1 MNSKSRMGT
10 RKSGSA
16 GRTAFTLIELL
27 VVIAIVAILASMILP
42 ALARAKMKALQ
53 TQCLGNEKQLAMAWI
68 VYADEHDETVPPN
81 KATVAPGDSW
91 VAGVES
97 WTPGNTD
104 NINTSFLAD
113 PKYALLSP
121 YTSSSIGI
129 YKCPGDRV
137 ECDLGPR
144 VRSYSMNNMV
154 NSVITNIPAAYLNKK
169 PALQYRVYQ
178 KVTDCLV
185 PGPAN
190 TWVFVEE
197 HADSIND
204 GFFWVNMFNTSA
216 WEDLP
221 ASYHGSAGCFSF
233 ADGHAESRKWT
244 DSSINGRPVTGQ
256 SYGQGSASAN
266 PTNDLFW
273 VQSHTTAPQ

>member
-1 MNSKSRMGT
+1 M
-10 RKSGSA
+10 
-16 GRTAFTLIELL
+16 AFTLIELL
-27 VVIAIVAILASMILP
+27 VVIAIIAILAAMLLP
-42 ALARAKMKALQ
+42 ALARAKMKAQ
-53 TQCLGNEKQLAMAWI
+53 EAHCLNNEKQLALAWLL
-68 VYADEHDETVPPN
+68 YCDDHDGTVPPD
-81 KATVAPGDSW
+81 KASVGTGETW
-91 VAGVES
+91 VAGILS
-97 WTPGNTD
+97 WSAGNQD
-104 NINTSFLAD
+104 NINTTYLAD
-113 PKYALLSP
+113 PQYALLSP
-121 YTSSSIGI
+121 YTSSSVGI

-154 NSVITNIPAAYLNKK
+154 NSAPTNVPATYLNIK
-169 PALQYRVYQ
+169 PSLRYRVYQ
-178 KVTDCLV
+178 KTSAMIN
-185 PGPAN
+185 PGPSDI
-190 TWVFVEE
+190 WVFIEE

-221 ASYHGSAGCFSF
+221 ASYHGSIGCLSF

-244 DSSINGRPVTGQ
+244 DSSVSGRPVAKV